1 MKMES
6 PQMGSVG
13 FEKFTAT
20 STAKGGCL
28 KQRTGHVPAI
38 SGCPSSRSVETMTD
52 LQSYGLM
59 EERYGIQEE
68 GIF

>member
-6 PQMGSVG
+6 QQMGSVG
-13 FEKFTAT
+13 FEKITVT
-20 STAKGGCL
+20 STAKGGCP
-28 KQRTGHVPAI
+28 KQHTGQIPTQ
-38 SGCPSSRSVETMTD
+38 SRPPFRRLVETMTD
-52 LQSYGLM
+52 SQSYGLM